1 MLNLLKMRRFVV
13 ASVAAAMVST
23 TLLTGCSSAAKTADT
38 ASASAA
44 TEQAAES
51 SESSK
56 GTRTVKDT
64 EGNEVTIP
72 ANVTKVAPTIGA
84 FAEVTEMLT
93 NGEGKIVAAATKQ
106 VDDNFKSVFKD
117 YTKTNPDNND
127 STSVEGIIASG
138 AQVAY
143 GPKSA
148 FTDEQIQQLK
158 DAGVT
163 FVSVSKMKTPDEICD
178 SIQVIGN
185 ILGDKEAARAKEFV
199 KYFKEQIDNAK
210 KLSAKNTDGHKA
222 TMIELSVEGGQYFV
236 APASDIAN
244 QYIEAAGL
252 ENPAAQYTSDTKSAN
267 GSMLAV
273 SAEQIA
279 QWNPDFILCFN
290 MNTKNAVIA
299 DKAFSK
305 SKFMQ
310 DGGSSNYDNVIVCP
324 KGLYLWSVRSAE
336 GCLLPEFLG
345 SYAYADAYKDF
356 SMEDTLKD
364 FYKKW
369 YNHDLSSH
377 DAELILTGRTN
388 QTQAGSKK

>member
-1 MLNLLKMRRFVV
+1 MKFMKTRRFIV
-13 ASVAAAMVST
+13 AGLAAVMLSS
-23 TLLTGCSSAAKTADT
+23 TLLAGCSG
-38 ASASAA
+38 AA
-44 TEQAAES
+44 TSSTAADGSAQTTQAAGS
-51 SESSK
+51 AESSK

-64 EGNEVTIP
+64 EGNEVEIP

-84 FAEVTEMLT
+84 FAQVTEMLT
-93 NGEGKIVAAATKQ
+93 NGNGKIVAAATKQ

-117 YTKTNPDNND
+117 YEKTNPNNND

-148 FTDEQIQQLK
+148 YSDEQLQQLK
-158 DAGVT
+158 DAGVA
-163 FVSVSKMKTPDEICD
+163 FVSVSKMKTPDEICE

-185 ILGDKEAARAKEFV
+185 ILGKDEAARAKEFV
-199 KYFKEQIDNAK
+199 KYYKKQIKTAQDYAAK
-210 KLSAKNTDGHKA
+210 HEGKKS

-236 APASDIAN
+236 STKTDIAS

-252 ENPAAQYTSDTKSAN
+252 ENPAADYTSDVKSAN
-267 GSMLAV
+267 GSMMQV

-279 QWNPDFILCFN
+279 QWNPDFILAFN
-290 MNTKNAVIA
+290 MNSKNAIIA
-299 DKAFSK
+299 DKAFTK
-305 SKFMQ
+305 LKFMQ

-324 KGLYLWSVRSAE
+324 KALYLWSVRSAE

-345 SYAYADAYKDF
+345 DYAYADVYGDF

-369 YNHDLSSH
+369 YNTDLSSH

-388 QTQAGSKK
+388 QTVAGSKK